1 MANTVVIN
9 GKVYTERTI
18 DNIVV
23 EGNTINGN
31 LIPEEYSKE
40 GELVTLDINIQ
51 SLQEQGAFK
60 AATIESNESSES
72 TDFSVSS
79 VSNESVG
86 EVPQKETFKNKFI
99 KAVIKFLSKFIHS

>member
-23 EGNTINGN
+23 EGHTINGN

-51 SLQEQGAFK
+51 SPQERGAFK
-60 AATIESNESSES
+60 ATTIESDESSVS

-86 EVPQKETFKNKFI
+86 EVTQKETFKNKFI
-99 KAVIKFLSKFIHS
+99 KAVIKFLSKFIRS

>member
-23 EGNTINGN
+23 EGQTINGS
-31 LIPEEYSKE
+31 LIPEEYAKE

-51 SLQEQGAFK
+51 SLKEQGTFEAS
-60 AATIESNESSES
+60 SNVKNKSAEV
-72 TDFSVSS
+72 TNFS
-79 VSNESVG
+79 VSNEDVS
-86 EVPQKETFKNKFI
+86 EVLQKETLKNKFI
-99 KAVIKFLSKFIHS
+99 KAIIKFLSRFIHS